1 MMKYNLNVEKKLFG
15 IYKIQN
21 ELDDYKKL
29 VLLLIII
36 KKIIKN

>member
-1 MMKYNLNVEKKLFG
+1 MKYNLKVEKNLFG

-21 ELDDYKKL
+21 KLDDYKKL

-36 KKIIKN
+36 QKVIK